1 MSKYSIPVCSRLR
14 FLLTFSRYSE
24 IRVLVF
30 GILLH
35 IQKWHSLFSRQ
46 ITRIYSQ
53 LVCWFHQV
61 FCVATYRL
69 CLSFSVSFSLPF
81 FEACEE
87 EIIGTYLHLTISMLR
102 YPTQSFLWLMCSVF
116 RIQLLYVGCDSQ
128 ISPVH
133 CCNGKIELNSVFCT
147 IKNIC

>member
-1 MSKYSIPVCSRLR
+1 MSKYSIPVCTRLR

-46 ITRIYSQ
+46 ITRIYSE
-53 LVCWFHQV
+53 LVCWFHRV

-69 CLSFSVSFSLPF
+69 CPSFGVSFSLPF
-81 FEACEE
+81 FEAC
-87 EIIGTYLHLTISMLR
+87 GRGNYR
-102 YPTQSFLWLMCSVF
+102 YIFASDNLDATVSHARFSLADVFSVSHPAVV
-116 RIQLLYVGCDSQ
+116 RRL
-128 ISPVH
+128 
-133 CCNGKIELNSVFCT
+133 
-147 IKNIC
+147 